1 MSTFGFP
8 PLLDRHRPR
17 RVAELIA
24 ILWILGVADL
34 VFTLWAHFFTQF
46 KELNPLASLLLRNNL
61 IPSLILF
68 KLVVTAIGAQIF
80 WRLRSH
86 GRAEVAL
93 WGMVGVYVML
103 TLRWSTYTVA
113 AMSLTSA
120 AGH

>member
-1 MSTFGFP
+1 MSTFRVP
-8 PLLDRHRPR
+8 ILDRHRAR

-24 ILWILGVADL
+24 ILWILGIADL

-46 KELNPLASLLLRNNL
+46 HELNPLANLLLRNNL

-80 WRLRSH
+80 WRLRAH
-86 GRAEVAL
+86 ARAEIAL

-113 AMSLTSA
+113 AMSLASA
-120 AGH
+120 AQ